1 MSMQWE
7 LDESDPE
14 LDEAYDDSSDESDG
28 EAYDEARRGRRPTR
42 PVPTAS
48 RRSAFRPRPPAGAT
62 SQPVTQAQLQAALA
76 RVSQQMNVTN
86 SSLKT
91 LDGRVRTLTNDQAK
105 LSAAVRRETQGLR
118 RDLQSTREMVALVG
132 LLFPPGSPGAG
143 IAPLAFMLPPDFLGG
158 GGGSSASSSGQG
170 SGQSGGMLGNNGM
183 VTMIAVAA
191 AAGLFRPA
199 P

>member
-7 LDESDPE
+7 LDEADPE
-14 LDEAYDDSSDESDG
+14 LDEAYDDSSDEADF
-28 EAYDEARRGRRPTR
+28 EAFDEARRTGRRPTGR
-42 PVPTAS
+42 PVPTAG
-48 RRSAFRPRPPAGAT
+48 RRTAFRPRPPSGAT
-62 SQPVTQAQLQAALA
+62 SAPVTQAQLQAALA
-76 RVSQQMNVTN
+76 RVSQQMNTN
-86 SSLKT
+86 STAIKT
-91 LDGRVRTLTNDQAK
+91 LDGRVRTATAEQAK
-105 LSAAVRRETQGLR
+105 LSAMVRRETTGLR

-158 GGGSSASSSGQG
+158 GGSSSSS